1 MIKQLY
7 FWADIQKNLYKRYLP
22 DSRSTKKKIQ
32 LQAQGTELII
42 QELLCS
48 RVLLKYKKGQR
59 KLLTQT
65 SEAGQRM
72 PPSLV

>member
-22 DSRSTKKKIQ
+22 DSQSTKIQ

-48 RVLLKYKKGQR
+48 RILLKYKKGQR